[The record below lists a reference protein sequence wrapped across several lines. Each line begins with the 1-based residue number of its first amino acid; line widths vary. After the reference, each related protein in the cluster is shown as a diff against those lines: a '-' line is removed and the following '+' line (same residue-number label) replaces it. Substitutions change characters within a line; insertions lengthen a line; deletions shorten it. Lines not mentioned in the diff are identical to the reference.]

1 MKLQQRAGMKDRQTE
16 GIEPGS
22 EDCRTNP
29 ELARDAAA
37 VISTAKGS
45 ATAAQA
51 DRRPNW
57 NRWADVPEA
66 TIGEAVAL
74 SEDIGPETVDWGQGA
89 EFGTAPAESQSFN
102 DRLFVAVRHAGIGKP
117 LTIVSGSNEN
127 PTIDSMIKLE
137 DFVALARKKR
147 WRLPAELEEFYGEY
161 DPPYD
166 SYWDSPSGSRSVPSK
181 WPWGDYDTPLLRQM
195 AAAAQKFWSLY
206 DPDDPSTAPTNK
218 DVVGWLVEQRV
229 PKRTAETMATILRD
243 EKLPAGRRKK

>member
-1 MKLQQRAGMKDRQTE
+1 MNDRQTV

-37 VISTAKGS
+37 AIPTAKGS

-57 NRWADVPEA
+57 DRWADVPEA

-74 SEDIGPETVDWGQGA
+74 SEDIGPEKVDWGKGA

-102 DRLFVAVRHAGIGKP
+102 NRLFVAVRHAGIGKP
-117 LTIVSGSNEN
+117 LTIVSGSSEN
-127 PTIDSMIKLE
+127 PTIDSMIRLE

-147 WRLPAELEEFYGEY
+147 WRLPAELEEFYGGY

-166 SYWDSPSGSRSVPSK
+166 SYWDTVCGTGARPEASLQHFGNHSTKRLR
-181 WPWGDYDTPLLRQM
+181 LL
-195 AAAAQKFWSLY
+195 AAAAQRFWGELY
-206 DPDDPSTAPTNK
+206 DASEPTTAPTNEMVTK
-218 DVVGWLVEQRV
+218 WL
-229 PKRTAETMATILRD
+229 TAQGESDRMAEAMASILRAD
-243 EKLPAGRRKK
+243 DLPAGRRKK